1 MSNSRP
7 SITSPLRRT
16 TTDWPAFTLLCTAP
30 AATPPW
36 NSTAATSFTGIWRSW
51 PPTRSVNPT
60 PPRSTSSP
68 LCRSPLRI
76 TIVAFSCAVAT
87 PERTRLARA
96 TPQNIK
102 VFLTID
108 SSCFLPTSRVQRQC
122 HAFWYSGAWIAHG
135 RVNCAARLRLRKTS
149 REQFARLGPCAA
161 SDGAGAGRSGLRGG
175 AGGANRRDGSRGG
188 GGSARAQRR
197 PELAAVCQRDPLRRP
212 DALLRRGLR
221 DPHRHVRVS

>member
-16 TTDWPAFTLLCTAP
+16 TTDCPAFTLLCTAP

-68 LCRSPLRI
+68 VCRSPLRI

-87 PERTRLARA
+87 PDRTRLARA

-108 SSCFLPTSRVQRQC
+108 SSSFC
-122 HAFWYSGAWIAHG
+122 HLERCNGNATLSGI
-135 RVNCAARLRLRKTS
+135 
-149 REQFARLGPCAA
+149 LGPGFPMDELTVQPDVAFAGHPEENLADSPPAQLQIEAA
-161 SDGAGAGRSGLRGG
+161 
-175 AGGANRRDGSRGG
+175 
-188 GGSARAQRR
+188 
-197 PELAAVCQRDPLRRP
+197 PLVETSLVETGP
-212 DALLRRGLR
+212 
-221 DPHRHVRVS
+221 